1 MKNRAVINI
10 SQEAKSQMDDI
21 KVEGQS
27 YDGIIRELV
36 KFWQEKK
43 GEYWTRRKN
52 TKKVLTKG
60 QP

>member
-52 TKKVLTKG
+52 AKKVLTKG